1 MDTDRPLTHINKKG
15 RPVSQCPHCRGL
27 RKSRASHVAC
37 ECGVKPHSKE
47 ECVDERSESDST
59 ISDTTDQH
67 TCCCSHGMRCT
78 CALKKEHLEP
88 VPEVD
93 LPSPSMPTRR
103 TSSKKP
109 RLAKA
114 GSDNSLTVFANG
126 HHKPIHKHNDSA
138 HQHGIPYK
146 IPIPHSVAGNADVA
160 RRSADSLPLLKRKGS
175 PQIDFPSFPEGRRM
189 SRSEHGSPL
198 SRQGD
203 QLPPLDYSYP
213 LNESPSFD
221 DYFPSQ
227 YYAPQNEAPPL
238 SAGLSMS
245 PTTDWGSMDLP
256 GGLSAAYNQPSFSTF
271 ERPPLTTSSS
281 GTSGGISSIS
291 EFGPQSPSRPELS
304 TTSSDDQGLNRLSC
318 SSFTG
323 PPQTLSPMNYDY
335 VSPTAASPSQLEG
348 RSSAY
353 MAPASASPSLL
364 SHGTANYMQPRKA
377 TPPKPQAIPHSQPAM
392 AASSLKERDLNAYVQ
407 QTLDNLPSKVTSPIS
422 EPISNN
428 YPQQTIS
435 IDQPAMTT
443 ATSIQ
448 PASNKHLQKTSASPQ
463 PANPGPQTFVQPKS
477 ASPPQFEASP
487 SGSHGSEAFER
498 HGLSVHGLQRLAHPD
513 TVIEATGGLQIPQV
527 EEEKHIWA
535 STVSPSET
543 SFVSQQEVEGNNWQR

>member
-1 MDTDRPLTHINKKG
+1 M
-15 RPVSQCPHCRGL
+15 
-27 RKSRASHVAC
+27 AC
-37 ECGVKPHSKE
+37 ECGVKPHGKE
-47 ECVDERSESDST
+47 ECLDERSESDST

-93 LPSPSMPTRR
+93 LPSPSMPIRR

-126 HHKPIHKHNDSA
+126 HHKPTHKHNDSA
-138 HQHGIPYK
+138 HQHGMPYK

-160 RRSADSLPLLKRKGS
+160 RRSTDSLPLLKRKGS
-175 PQIDFPSFPEGRRM
+175 PQMDFPTFPEGRRM

-198 SRQGD
+198 PRQGD
-203 QLPPLDYSYP
+203 QLPPLDYSFP

-227 YYAPQNEAPPL
+227 YYAPQSEAPPL

-256 GGLSAAYNQPSFSTF
+256 GGLSAAYNQTSFPAF

-304 TTSSDDQGLNRLSC
+304 TSSSDDQGLNRLSC

-323 PPQTLSPMNYDY
+323 PPQTLSPMNFDY
-335 VSPTAASPSQLEG
+335 VSPATASPSQLEG
-348 RSSAY
+348 GPSAY
-353 MAPASASPSLL
+353 MAPATASPSLL
-364 SHGTANYMQPRKA
+364 SHGTPNYMQPRKA
-377 TPPKPQAIPHSQPAM
+377 SPPKSQAIPHSQPAM
-392 AASSLKERDLNAYVQ
+392 TASSLKEKDLNAYVQ
-407 QTLDNLPSKVTSPIS
+407 QTLDSLPSKVTSSLS
-422 EPISNN
+422 EPISSN
-428 YPQQTIS
+428 YPRQTVS
-435 IDQPAMTT
+435 VDQPAVTT
-443 ATSIQ
+443 TSPLE
-448 PASNKHLQKTSASPQ
+448 PASNGYPEKTSASPQ
-463 PANPGPQTFVQPKS
+463 PANHAPQTFIKPKS
-477 ASPPQFEASP
+477 ASPPQLEASP

-498 HGLSVHGLQRLAHPD
+498 HGLSVHGLQRMAHPD
-513 TVIEATGGLQIPQV
+513 TTIDATGSLQVAPI

-535 STVSPSET
+535 GTLSPSET
-543 SFVSQQEVEGNNWQR
+543 SFVSQQEVEGNSWQR